1 MADPLLQPFQ
11 LKHLRLKNRIMS
23 TSHEPAYSEEGKPK
37 LKYQLYHEEKAK
49 GGLAMTMIGGSSV
62 VAPDSPQAF
71 GNLDVSNDE
80 VIPFFRQLAA
90 RVHPYDCAVMCQI
103 THLGR
108 RTNWNKEHWLPI
120 ISASAVREPTH
131 RAFPKEM
138 ELFDIKRVIKSYGS
152 AARRCREGDL
162 DGVEIEAYGHLL
174 DSFWSPRTNLRKDD
188 YGGNLEN
195 RMRFGMEVLAEMREQ
210 VGADYIIGIRM
221 VVDEDAKNGITK
233 NDGLEIAR
241 KLAESGLV
249 DFINVIKGHIDTD
262 EALSHVIPS
271 MGTPAGPHLNLAK
284 SVKDIVKLP
293 VFQAARVAEL
303 ATARHAI
310 SAGLVDMIGM
320 TRAHMADPYLVKKL
334 EAGEEDR
341 IRPCV
346 GASHCIDGIYL
357 SGAAY
362 CIHNPATGREQTVP
376 HKLTPGDGPR
386 KKVVVVGAGPA
397 GLEAARVSAERG
409 HDVVLLEAGDRPG
422 GQVNLAAK
430 IQRRKEIIGITDWLT
445 SEVQRLKVEMRFN
458 TYADKNDVLAEKP
471 DIVIVA
477 TGGLPHVG
485 YLDAG
490 EDIVT
495 NCWDILSGQIGLA
508 PDVLLHDDHG
518 GYEAAT
524 CAEFVAKA
532 GSKLEVLTPDRLIS
546 PDVGGLN
553 YPAFYKTLYAAGAT
567 LTPNERVT
575 SVQRDGNK
583 LVAKLYNEYT
593 HTTRER
599 RVDQVIATNGT
610 LPAADLYF
618 ELQPESSNGGEVDID
633 ALIAGKPQS
642 IVNNPAGR
650 FQLFRIGDAVACRSI
665 HAAIYDAIRLCK
677 EF

>member
-80 VIPFFRQLAA
+80 VIPYFRQLAA

-138 ELFDIKRVIKSYGS
+138 ELFDIKRVIKSYGT

-376 HKLTPGDGPR
+376 HQLKPSQGPR

-409 HDVVLLEAGDRPG
+409 HDVVLMEAGDRPG

-458 TYADKNDVLAEKP
+458 TYADKADVLAETP

-485 YLDAG
+485 YLDEG

-495 NCWDILSGQIGLA
+495 NCWDILSGQVGLA

-618 ELQPESSNGGEVDID
+618 DLQPESSNGGEVDID
-633 ALIAGKPQS
+633 ALIAGKPQG
-642 IVNNPAGR
+642 IVNNPDGR

>member
-1 MADPLLQPFQ
+1 
-11 LKHLRLKNRIMS
+11 
-23 TSHEPAYSEEGKPK
+23 HEPAYSEEGKPK

-49 GGLAMTMIGGSSV
+49 GGLAMTMIGGSSI

-80 VIPFFRQLAA
+80 IVPYFRQLVA
-90 RVHPYDCAVMCQI
+90 RIHPYDCAVMCQI

-138 ELFDIKRVIKSYGS
+138 ELFDIKRVIKSYGA

-162 DGVEIEAYGHLL
+162 DGVEIEAYGHLF
-174 DSFWSPRTNLRKDD
+174 DSFWSPRTNLRQDD
-188 YGGNLEN
+188 YGGSLEN

-210 VGADYIIGIRM
+210 AGKDYIIGIRM
-221 VVDEDAKNGITK
+221 VVDEDVKNGITK
-233 NDGLEIAR
+233 SDGLQIAR
-241 KLAESGLV
+241 RLADSGLV
-249 DFINVIKGHIDTD
+249 DFINVIKGHVDTD

-271 MGTPAGPHLNLAK
+271 MGTPAGPHLELAH
-284 SVKDIVKLP
+284 SVKQIVNLP

-320 TRAHMADPYLVKKL
+320 TRAHMADPYIVKKL

-376 HKLTPGDGPR
+376 HKLTPSDGPR

-409 HDVVLLEAGDRPG
+409 HEVVLFEAGDRPG

-430 IQRRKEIIGITDWLT
+430 IQRRKEIIGITDWLYA
-445 SEVQRLKVEMRFN
+445 EVQRLKVTMRFN
-458 TYADKNDVLAEKP
+458 TYADKADVLAENP

-485 YLDAG
+485 YLDEGA
-490 EDIVT
+490 DIVT
-495 NCWDILSGQIGLA
+495 NCWDILSGQVSLA
-508 PDVLLHDDHG
+508 PEVLLHDDHG

-524 CAEFVAKA
+524 CAEFVAKS
-532 GSKLEVLTPDRLIS
+532 GSKLEVLTPDRMIS

-553 YPAFYKTLYAAGAT
+553 YPAFYKSLYAAGAT

-575 SVQRDGNK
+575 AVQRDGNK

-618 ELQPESSNGGEVDID
+618 DLQPESSNGGEVDID

-642 IVNNPAGR
+642 IINNADGS

>member
-11 LKHLRLKNRIMS
+11 MKHLHLKNRIMS

-80 VIPFFRQLAA
+80 IIPYFRQLAA

-138 ELFDIKRVIKSYGS
+138 ELFDIKRVIKSYGT
-152 AARRCREGDL
+152 AARRCRDGDL
-162 DGVEIEAYGHLL
+162 DGVEVEAYGHLL
-174 DSFWSPRTNLRKDD
+174 DSFWSPRTNLRSDD

-210 VGADYIIGIRM
+210 VGKDYIIGIRM

-233 NDGLEIAR
+233 GDGLEIAR
-241 KLAESGLV
+241 RLADSGLV

-320 TRAHMADPYLVKKL
+320 TRAHLADPYLVKKL

-362 CIHNPATGREQTVP
+362 CIHNPATGREQTIP
-376 HKLTPGDGPR
+376 HKLKPSDGPR

-409 HDVVLLEAGDRPG
+409 HDVMLFEAGDRPG

-430 IQRRKEIIGITDWLT
+430 IQRRKEIIGITDWLY
-445 SEVQRLKVEMRFN
+445 SEVQRLQVTMRFN
-458 TYADKNDVLAEKP
+458 AYADKADVLAESP

-485 YLDAG
+485 YLDEGA
-490 EDIVT
+490 DIVT
-495 NCWDILSGQIGLA
+495 NCWDILSGQVGLA

-575 SVQRDGNK
+575 EVRRDGNK

-618 ELQPESSNGGEVDID
+618 DLQPHSSNGGEVDID
-633 ALIAGKPQS
+633 ALLVGKPQS
-642 IVNNPAGR
+642 IVNNTDGA

>member
-1 MADPLLQPFQ
+1 
-11 LKHLRLKNRIMS
+11 
-23 TSHEPAYSEEGKPK
+23 
-37 LKYQLYHEEKAK
+37 
-49 GGLAMTMIGGSSV
+49 
-62 VAPDSPQAF
+62 
-71 GNLDVSNDE
+71 
-80 VIPFFRQLAA
+80 
-90 RVHPYDCAVMCQI
+90 MCQV

-138 ELFDIKRVIKSYGS
+138 ELHDIKRVIKSYGT

-162 DGVEIEAYGHLL
+162 DGIEIEAYGHLL
-174 DSFWSPRTNLRKDD
+174 DSFWSPRTNLRQDD
-188 YGGNLEN
+188 YGGSLEN

-210 VGADYIIGIRM
+210 AGNDYIIGIRM

-233 NDGLEIAR
+233 SDGLEIAR
-241 KLAESGLV
+241 RLADSGMV

-271 MGTPAGPHLNLAK
+271 MGTPAGPHLELAK
-284 SVKDIVKLP
+284 SVKQIVNLP

-310 SAGLVDMIGM
+310 SAGLVDMVGM
-320 TRAHMADPYLVKKL
+320 TRAHMADPYIVKKL

-362 CIHNPATGREQTVP
+362 CIHNPATGREQTIP
-376 HKLTPGDGPR
+376 HKLKPSDGPR

-409 HDVVLLEAGDRPG
+409 HEVVLFEAGDRPG

-430 IQRRKEIIGITDWLT
+430 IQRRKEIIGITDWLYA
-445 SEVQRLKVEMRFN
+445 EIQRLNVTTRFN
-458 TYADKNDVLAEKP
+458 AYADKADVLAENP

-495 NCWDILSGQIGLA
+495 NCWDILSGQTNLA
-508 PDVLLHDDHG
+508 PEVLLHDDHG

-532 GSKLEVLTPDRLIS
+532 GSKLEMLTPDRLIG

-553 YPAFYKTLYAAGAT
+553 YPAFYKTLYASGAV
-567 LTPNERVT
+567 LTPNERMTAVR
-575 SVQRDGNK
+575 RDGNK
-583 LVAKLYNEYT
+583 LVATLYNEYT
-593 HTTRER
+593 HTERER

-618 ELQPESSNGGEVDID
+618 DLQPDSRNGGEVDID
-633 ALIAGKPQS
+633 ALIAGRPQTVVS
-642 IVNNPAGR
+642 NDEGS

>member
-80 VIPFFRQLAA
+80 IIPYFRQLAA

-138 ELFDIKRVIKSYGS
+138 ELFDIKRVVKSYGA
-152 AARRCREGDL
+152 AARRCQEGDL
-162 DGVEIEAYGHLL
+162 DGVEIEAYGHLF
-174 DSFWSPRTNLRKDD
+174 DSFWSPRTNLRQDQ
-188 YGGNLEN
+188 YGGSLEN
-195 RMRFGMEVLAEMREQ
+195 RMRFGMEVLAEMRVQ
-210 VGADYIIGIRM
+210 VGKDYIIGIRM
-221 VVDEDAKNGITK
+221 VVDEDANNGISK
-233 NDGLEIAR
+233 AEGLQIAR
-241 KLAESGLV
+241 ILSDSGLI

-271 MGTPAGPHLNLAK
+271 MGTPAGPHLELAK

-320 TRAHMADPYLVKKL
+320 TRAHLADPYLVKKL

-362 CIHNPATGREQTVP
+362 CIHNPATGREQTIP
-376 HKLTPGDGPR
+376 HKLTPTTGKK

-409 HDVVLLEAGDRPG
+409 HEVVVLEAGDRVG

-430 IQRRKEIIGITDWLT
+430 IQRRKEIVGITDWLYA
-445 SEVQRLKVEMRFN
+445 EVQRLKVSIRFN
-458 TYADKNDVLAEKP
+458 TYADKADVLAEKP
-471 DIVIVA
+471 DIVIIA

-485 YLDAG
+485 YLDSG
-490 EDIVT
+490 DEVVT
-495 NCWDILSGQIGLA
+495 NCWDVLSGQVNLA
-508 PDVLLHDDHG
+508 PDVLMHDDHG
-518 GYEAAT
+518 GYEAST
-524 CAEFVAKA
+524 CAEFIAA
-532 GSKLEVLTPDRLIS
+532 SGSKLEFLTPERLIG

-553 YPAFYKTLYAAGAT
+553 YPAFYKTLYANGAT
-567 LTPNERVT
+567 LTPNERLTGV
-575 SVQRDGNK
+575 RREGNK
-583 LVAKLYNEYT
+583 LVATLYNEYT
-593 HTTRER
+593 HTERER

-618 ELQPESSNGGEVDID
+618 ELQPDSRNGGEVDID
-633 ALIAGKPQS
+633 ALIAGKPQE
-642 IVNNPAGR
+642 IVSNKDGN

>member
-80 VIPFFRQLAA
+80 IIPYFRDLSK
-90 RVHPYDCAVMCQI
+90 RVHGYDCAVMCQV

-138 ELFDIKRVIKSYGS
+138 ELFDIKRVIKSYGT
-152 AARRCREGDL
+152 AARRCQEGDL
-162 DGVEIEAYGHLL
+162 DGVEIEAYGHLF
-174 DSFWSPRTNLRKDD
+174 DSFWSPRTNLRQDA
-188 YGGNLEN
+188 YGGSLEN

-210 VGADYIIGIRM
+210 VGKDYIIGIRM
-221 VVDEDAKNGITK
+221 VVDEDAKNGISRSE
-233 NDGLEIAR
+233 GLQIAR
-241 KLAESGLV
+241 HLSDSGLI

-271 MGTPAGPHLNLAK
+271 MGMPAGPHLELAK
-284 SVKDIVKLP
+284 SVKDIVNLP

-320 TRAHMADPYLVKKL
+320 TRAHMADPYIVKKL

-362 CIHNPATGREQTVP
+362 CIHNPATGREQTIP
-376 HKLTPGDGPR
+376 HKLTPTTGAR

-397 GLEAARVSAERG
+397 GMEAARVSAERG
-409 HDVVLLEAGDRPG
+409 HEVILFEAGDRPG

-430 IQRRKEIIGITDWLT
+430 IQRRKEIVGITDWLYA
-445 SEVQRLKVEMRFN
+445 EVQRLNVATRFN
-458 TYADKNDVLAEKP
+458 SYADKADVLAENP

-485 YLDAG
+485 YLDSG

-495 NCWDILSGQIGLA
+495 NCWDVLSGQVNLA
-508 PDVLLHDDHG
+508 PEVLLHDDHG

-532 GSKLEVLTPDRLIS
+532 GAKLELLTPERLIG

-553 YPAFYKTLYAAGAT
+553 YPALYKTLYASGAT
-567 LTPNERVT
+567 LTPNERMI
-575 SVQRDGNK
+575 SVRRDGNK
-583 LVAKLYNEYT
+583 IVATLYNEYT
-593 HTTRER
+593 HTERER

-618 ELQPESSNGGEVDID
+618 DLQPDSSNGGEVDID
-633 ALIAGKPQS
+633 ALIAGRPQEIAS
-642 IVNNPAGR
+642 NPQGR

>member
-1 MADPLLQPFQ
+1 
-11 LKHLRLKNRIMS
+11 MS

-49 GGLAMTMIGGSSV
+49 GGLAMTMIGGSSI

-80 VIPFFRQLAA
+80 IVPYFRQLVA
-90 RVHPYDCAVMCQI
+90 RIHPYDCAVMCQI

-131 RAFPKEM
+131 RALPKEM
-138 ELFDIKRVIKSYGS
+138 ELFDIKRVIKSYGA

-162 DGVEIEAYGHLL
+162 DGVEIEAYGHLYE
-174 DSFWSPRTNLRKDD
+174 SFWSPRTNLRQHD
-188 YGGNLEN
+188 YGGSLEN

-210 VGADYIIGIRM
+210 AGKDYIIGIRM
-221 VVDEDAKNGITK
+221 VVDEDVKNGITK
-233 NDGLEIAR
+233 SDGLQIAR
-241 KLAESGLV
+241 RLADSGLV
-249 DFINVIKGHIDTD
+249 DFINVIKGHVDTD

-271 MGTPAGPHLNLAK
+271 MGTPAGPHLELAH
-284 SVKDIVKLP
+284 SVKQIVNLP

-310 SAGLVDMIGM
+310 SAGLGDMIGM
-320 TRAHMADPYLVKKL
+320 TRSPIADTYIVTKL

-376 HKLTPGDGPR
+376 HKLTPSDGPR

-409 HDVVLLEAGDRPG
+409 HEVVLSEAGDRPG

-430 IQRRKEIIGITDWLT
+430 IQRRKEIIGITDWLYA
-445 SEVQRLKVEMRFN
+445 EVQRLKVTIRFN
-458 TYADKNDVLAEKP
+458 TYADKADVLAENP

-485 YLDAG
+485 YLDEGA
-490 EDIVT
+490 DIVT
-495 NCWDILSGQIGLA
+495 NCWDILSGQVSLA
-508 PDVLLHDDHG
+508 PEVLLHDDHG

-524 CAEFVAKA
+524 CAEFVAKS
-532 GSKLEVLTPDRLIS
+532 GSKLEVLTPDRMIS

-553 YPAFYKTLYAAGAT
+553 YPAFYKSLYAAGAT

-575 SVQRDGNK
+575 AVQRDGNK

-618 ELQPESSNGGEVDID
+618 DLQPESSNGGAVDFH
-633 ALIAGKPQS
+633 ALLAGKPQS
-642 IVNNPAGR
+642 IINNADGS

-677 EF
+677 EV